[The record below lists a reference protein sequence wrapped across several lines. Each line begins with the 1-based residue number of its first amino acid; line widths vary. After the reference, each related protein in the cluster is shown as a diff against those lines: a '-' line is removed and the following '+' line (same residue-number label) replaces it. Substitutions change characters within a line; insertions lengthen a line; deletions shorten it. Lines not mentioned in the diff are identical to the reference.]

1 MTIPCPL
8 RMELIR
14 IFQIFTYV
22 YMLPAS
28 VQSEPENNDNKIK
41 PPLDPSPFDRTSV
54 QDPTSD
60 KSRGGGGS
68 GPLPSESTHVYIK
81 RIYHVDEVRIG
92 KTRGVN
98 LLVWTEPWRGPDG
111 RFIPRVFPILTS
123 STWLI
128 IYLAYSLLK
137 LYINLKFF
145 SFCAP
150 FDIFRVG
157 KCRLTSP
164 SDVITTCV
172 RTHSR
177 TSNGWK
183 RRKKGFP
190 TIVKSNDTR
199 YWIYIYCRQRNKRY
213 TCIVVTLVPLITW

>member
-1 MTIPCPL
+1 ML
-8 RMELIR
+8 FKEHK
-14 IFQIFTYV
+14 IFQI
-22 YMLPAS
+22 
-28 VQSEPENNDNKIK
+28 Q
-41 PPLDPSPFDRTSV
+41 PFVDLNQKELV
-54 QDPTSD
+54 AELQ
-60 KSRGGGGS
+60 
-68 GPLPSESTHVYIK
+68 IK

-137 LYINLKFF
+137 LHINMMFF
-145 SFCAP
+145 VLRTNWH
-150 FDIFRVG
+150 IFRVG

-183 RRKKGFP
+183 RRQEGFP
-190 TIVKSNDTR
+190 AIVKSKDCPI
-199 YWIYIYCRQRNKRY
+199 WY
-213 TCIVVTLVPLITW
+213 TILNLQIVQAAKQEVCTVMTLVPLITW